1 MYQKFSFFP
10 SEIIFYEFDGSFMEH
25 VRYDP
30 FLFSESEPKPNPDAL
45 FSGQSRPFA
54 FELHTAIARY
64 EAVIDEAASI
74 ATTCIK
80 NLNSLLPTT
89 YTIAEV
95 ILSSEKIRAIIT
107 ATYNIIYVKH
117 YLASLNSVSRSFPD
131 KYLSFL
137 DHIDQPT
144 GTIFA
149 HEPHS
154 MPFSFEYDAA
164 IPIDAFSIP
173 ISAIDTPIFNTGAYN
188 VRADSAP
195 APEDNFNDEDISTLF
210 PFPQYANFPPVP
222 PIVAYTTYKEKKRKN
237 GEAEK
242 KVIHPISA
250 RLYPVESLWQYIRAT
265 LDYGA
270 RHCIRLYQ
278 CIRCGRYHTASDPQF
293 CEDACKDVA
302 TEKMEER
309 LPDIERLSKQTK
321 SMLTSRI
328 NSFKPLSGNSVQNQK
343 DENDLANFRDEY
355 SKRRRLYKHFQHR
368 GDDFIEWLVAR
379 HEEYM
384 LHPENSSLKNEK
396 NTF

>member
-30 FLFSESEPKPNPDAL
+30 FLLSESETKPSPDNL
-45 FSGQSRPFA
+45 FPDQTHPFA

-64 EAVIDEAASI
+64 EAVVDEAASI
-74 ATTCIK
+74 ATACMK
-80 NLNSLLPTT
+80 NLNLLLPTT
-89 YTIAEV
+89 YAIAEV
-95 ILSSEKIRAIIT
+95 ILSSKRISAIIT
-107 ATYNIIYVKH
+107 AQYNIIYVKR
-117 YLASLNSVSRSFPD
+117 YLASLDSTYQSFSD
-131 KYLSFL
+131 KYFSFL
-137 DHIDQPT
+137 DHI
-144 GTIFA
+144 A
-149 HEPHS
+149 YEPHS

-164 IPIDAFSIP
+164 IPIEAFSIP
-173 ISAIDTPIFNTGAYN
+173 ISAIDAPIFKAGAYN
-188 VRADSAP
+188 ARADPAP
-195 APEDNFNDEDISTLF
+195 APKDNFTDDDISALF
-210 PFPQYANFPPVP
+210 PFPKYEEPQPVR
-222 PIVAYTTYKEKKRKN
+222 PIVAYTTYKEKKGKN

-250 RLYPVESLWQYIRAT
+250 RLYPVENLWQYIRAT

-293 CEDACKDVA
+293 CEDACKDAA

-321 SMLTSRI
+321 SMLSSRI
-328 NSFKPLSGNSVQNQK
+328 NGFKPLSGNSIQHQK

-355 SKRRRLYKHFQHR
+355 SERRRLYKHFQQR

-384 LHPENSSLKNEK
+384 LHPENSSIKK
-396 NTF
+396 DKK